1 MGCVGARKRSPDFG
15 RSLAPIVEQLCAR
28 LGPAAKS
35 FPPVPSNPSAVDPNI
50 EELKALISRKANEG
64 LCAESRALELAVAA
78 IEVLRDRGTITGA
91 DLLRL
96 AEFLG
101 YETDAVANAWQTRGS
116 FDIEKTRYALDEPI
130 AKVSRID

>member
-1 MGCVGARKRSPDFG
+1 MRVRIG
-15 RSLAPIVEQLCAR
+15 R
-28 LGPAAKS
+28 AAKS
-35 FPPVPSNPSAVDPNI
+35 FPQVASKRRIVEPNI
-50 EELKALISRKANEG
+50 DDLKALITRKANEG

-78 IEVLRDRGTITGA
+78 IEVLRDRGAITGA

-101 YETDAVANAWQTRGS
+101 FDSEAVANAWQTRGS

-130 AKVSRID
+130 AKVVRLD